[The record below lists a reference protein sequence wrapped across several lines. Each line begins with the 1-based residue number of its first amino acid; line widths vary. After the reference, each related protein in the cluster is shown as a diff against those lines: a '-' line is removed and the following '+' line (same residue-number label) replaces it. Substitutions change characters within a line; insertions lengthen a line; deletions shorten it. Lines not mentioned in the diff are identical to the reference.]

1 MVYGVSSLQT
11 LPLSGYTASASSRI
25 SVPVAPAS
33 YIYSHFKH
41 VSGIPAPE
49 GAKGVSITKLKVLD
63 VLIDQLAQLKKQGD
77 KLAGNTGPMSEARI
91 DALLEKYEGELRA
104 AHAANAA
111 MPYNP
116 RPSAKTGIL
125 FNLVA

>member
-11 LPLSGYTASASSRI
+11 LPISGYAASASSRI
-25 SVPVAPAS
+25 SIPVSPAS
-33 YIYSHFKH
+33 YIYSHFEH
-41 VSGIPAPE
+41 VSGVPAPD
-49 GAKGVSITKLKVLD
+49 GAAGVSITKLKVLD
-63 VLIDQLAQLKKQGD
+63 VLIDRLAQLKKQGD
-77 KLAGNTGPMSEARI
+77 GAAGHTGPMSEERI
-91 DALLEKYEGELRA
+91 DALIEKYEGELKA

-116 RPSAKTGIL
+116 RPSAQTGVL